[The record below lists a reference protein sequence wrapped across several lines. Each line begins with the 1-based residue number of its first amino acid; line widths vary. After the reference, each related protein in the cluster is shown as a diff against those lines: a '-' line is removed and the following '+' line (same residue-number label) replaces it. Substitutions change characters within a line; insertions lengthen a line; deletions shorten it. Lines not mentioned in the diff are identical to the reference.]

1 MAGVAETRN
10 TTCPMDCPDS
20 CALEVRL
27 EDGRVTA
34 IGGGR
39 DHPDTAGFICSK
51 VARFARRLEHSERVL
66 HPLRRV
72 GPKGE
77 GRFERISWDEAVAE
91 VAARL
96 AEVRDRWGGEAI
108 LPFHYGGSNGKLT
121 DELLDS
127 LFFARL
133 GASRLDKTICA
144 APATAVAL
152 GMYGKMPGVAFGDY
166 PEARCIVVW
175 GANTRGSNIHLA
187 PYLKEARRRG
197 AFVAVVDPRRTF
209 AREETDLHLPV
220 LPGQDLPLALGLIGE
235 LERLGALDR
244 EFLTEWADGTEALLE
259 RAAEWPLERA
269 SAASGVAAE
278 DVRRLAAEWAERSP
292 AVVRCG
298 WGLERNANG
307 GQAVA
312 AVLALPALT
321 GKFTVRGGGY
331 TLSNNGAARF
341 DREALL
347 GPLEWSTRRLNMSQL
362 GRLLAGR
369 APVPG
374 LAEAPRDEP
383 LEPPIQALFVYNA
396 NPAAT
401 VPDQEAVLAGLSRED
416 LFTVVHEQVM
426 TDTAR
431 YADVLLPAVTFLE
444 GHDLRVSYGSYVVG
458 GVVPVV
464 EPAGEARSN
473 MRLFAALGRA
483 LDFEDPAFTWSDEEL
498 LRRAADALSMPGGP
512 ADGKRMVAG
521 RQQRYDFPGGTPIQL
536 QTVVPMTPD
545 GRIHLAPEV
554 LGPRPYEWRAP
565 AAEGPL
571 ALISPASPHLIS
583 SSMGEYN
590 LDRLTVTL
598 HPDDAAARGLRRGQ
612 TVRVFN
618 RRGEVCCHLVVSDL
632 VRPGV
637 AAMPKGAW
645 QRASLNG
652 RTATALCPDTAQVV
666 GDGACFND
674 ARVDVESLIDPPGEL
689 EREP

>member
-1 MAGVAETRN
+1 ME
-10 TTCPMDCPDS
+10 
-20 CALEVRL
+20 E
-27 EDGRVTA
+27 GRVRS
-34 IGGGR
+34 IGGSR

-51 VARFARRLEHSERVL
+51 VAAFGRRLEHADRLL
-66 HPLRRV
+66 HPMRRV
-72 GPKGE
+72 GAKGE
-77 GRFERISWDEAVAE
+77 ARFERISWDEAVSE
-91 VAARL
+91 IAARL
-96 AEVRDRWGGEAI
+96 GEVVERWGGEAV

-121 DELLDS
+121 DELLDA

-144 APATAVAL
+144 VPASTVAA

-187 PYLKEARRRG
+187 PFLKEARRRG

-220 LPGQDLPLALGLIGE
+220 LPGQDLPLALALIGE

-244 EFLTEWADGTEALLE
+244 EFLAEWADGADTLLARSE
-259 RAAEWPLERA
+259 EWPLERA
-269 SAASGVAAE
+269 ARASGVDADA
-278 DVRRLAAEWAERSP
+278 VRRLAAVWAESSP

-307 GQAVA
+307 AQAIA

-321 GKFTVRGGGY
+321 GKFGVRGGGY
-331 TLSNNGAARF
+331 TLSNNGGAKF
-341 DREALL
+341 DRDAVL
-347 GPLEWSTRRLNMSQL
+347 GPVEWSTRRLNMTQL

-374 LAEAPRDEP
+374 LDPTADEP
-383 LEPPIQALFVYNA
+383 LDPPIQALFVYNA
-396 NPAAT
+396 NPAVT
-401 VPDQEAVLAGLSRED
+401 VPDQDAVLTGLSRED

-431 YADVLLPAVTFLE
+431 YADVVLPAVTFLE

-473 MRLFAALGRA
+473 MRLFADLARA
-483 LDFEDPAFTWSDEEL
+483 MGFEDRPFAWSDEEL
-498 LRRAADALSMPGGP
+498 LRRASDAVSMPGGP
-512 ADGKRMVAG
+512 ADGKRMVQG
-521 RQQRYDFPGGTPIQL
+521 LQQRYDFPGGTPIQM
-536 QTVVPMTPD
+536 QTVFPRTTD
-545 GRIHLAPEV
+545 GRIRLVPES

-565 AAEGPL
+565 STDGSL
-571 ALISPASPHLIS
+571 ALISPASPHLITS
-583 SSMGEYN
+583 TMGEYN

-598 HPDDAAARGLRRGQ
+598 HPDDASERGLAAGQ

-618 RRGEVCCHLVVSDL
+618 DLGEVHCHLALSDAVRRG
-632 VRPGV
+632 V
-637 AAMPKGAW
+637 ASMPKGAW
-645 QRASLNG
+645 RRSSLNG
-652 RTATALCPDTAQVV
+652 MTSTALCPDDAQVV
-666 GDGACFND
+666 GDAACFND
-674 ARVDVESLIDPPGEL
+674 ARVDVAAL
-689 EREP
+689 